1 MIPKLQESLTT
12 LVQWVSDRG
21 SPPAEATISLAILSK
36 LSLREIDHS
45 IKKEC
50 NHKKEDRPG
59 EQPKSLLKQGM

>member
-1 MIPKLQESLTT
+1 
-12 LVQWVSDRG
+12 
-21 SPPAEATISLAILSK
+21 

-59 EQPKSLLKQGM
+59 EQPKTLLKQGM